1 MIEYFNNLINVFF
14 MSLVILIFFIF
25 TKNINYKKVS
35 NLIKTEHNNKFI
47 KIV

>member
-14 MSLVILIFFIF
+14 MSLVILLFLIF
-25 TKNINYKKVS
+25 TKKINYKKVS